1 MKKVKD
7 IHSLTDFL
15 KNIEYVG
22 FQATKIGVAK
32 KILKR
37 MEKSYNIL
45 AFTANLLATGIRGV
59 IIDIIKTGKFKMIIT
74 TGGSIDHDI
83 IRAFDDYYI
92 GNFEM
97 SDKLLHRKGYNRLGN
112 VIIKNSSYELLENIT
127 KKAIPEGKYT
137 PSQIAKMYGEYL
149 YKNNKESFLAEAY
162 KRNIPVFCPGIVD
175 AAIGLNFYFMNISID
190 PIPDLKNM
198 INIINQQDK
207 TGALIIGGGISKHH
221 TIGANILRGGLDY
234 SIYISTATEYDG
246 SLSGAKTN
254 EAISWGKINEKAR
267 HVNIY
272 GEASIVLP
280 LLFYDR

>member
-32 KILKR
+32 KILKK

-127 KKAIPEGKYT
+127 KKVIPEGKYT

>member
-7 IHSLTDFL
+7 VHSLTDFL

-32 KILKR
+32 KILKK

-112 VIIKNSSYELLENIT
+112 IIIKNSSYELLENIT
-127 KKAIPEGKYT
+127 KKVIPEGKYT

-162 KRNIPVFCPGIVD
+162 KRDIPVFCPGIVD

>member
-15 KNIEYVG
+15 KNIEYIG

-127 KKAIPEGKYT
+127 KKVIPEGKYT

>member
-7 IHSLTDFL
+7 IHSLADFL
-15 KNIEYVG
+15 KNIEYIG

-32 KILKR
+32 KILKK

-112 VIIKNSSYELLENIT
+112 VIIKNSSYELLEDIT
-127 KKAIPEGKYT
+127 KKVIPEGKYT

-267 HVNIY
+267 HINIY

>member
-83 IRAFDDYYI
+83 LRAFDDYYI